1 MLSRGIW
8 ELWRG
13 FMGSRVVMSLV
24 SNGSER
30 REEGYD
36 QGVAMD
42 KKLPTCI
49 DLGGKYTIKKSLLV
63 YRS

>member
-1 MLSRGIW
+1 
-8 ELWRG
+8 
-13 FMGSRVVMSLV
+13 MGSRVVMSLV

-42 KKLPTCI
+42 KKLPRCI